1 MKVNTL
7 STMRR
12 STKKLL
18 KNIASSVIFL
28 HRKVAGLVMQGLKRF
43 WQNWQWVLALGALLY
58 GIFLFYYQS
67 TTATPA
73 RLTKCERFIEE
84 SQKLHTDIL
93 ARLTSDEIKFDT
105 TTARIETSLE
115 AISTDL
121 QFIKHE
127 LIKKAM

>member
-1 MKVNTL
+1 
-7 STMRR
+7 MRK
-12 STKKLL
+12 SIKKPLKKLT
-18 KNIASSVIFL
+18 SSVIFL

-43 WQNWQWVLALGALLY
+43 WQNWQWVLALIALLY

>member
-1 MKVNTL
+1 MNTIVTRCYKVLTYV
-7 STMRR
+7 
-12 STKKLL
+12 K
-18 KNIASSVIFL
+18 SSAIFL
-28 HRKVAGLVMQGLKRF
+28 IRKVAGLVMQGLKRF
-43 WQNWQWVLALGALLY
+43 WQNWQWVLALVALLY

-93 ARLTSDEIKFDT
+93 ARLTNDEIKFDT

-115 AISTDL
+115 AISSDL

>member
-1 MKVNTL
+1 MNTIVTRCYKVLTYV
-7 STMRR
+7 
-12 STKKLL
+12 K
-18 KNIASSVIFL
+18 SSAIFL
-28 HRKVAGLVMQGLKRF
+28 IRKVAGLVMQGLKRF
-43 WQNWQWVLALGALLY
+43 WQNWQWVLALVALLY

-105 TTARIETSLE
+105 TTARIETSLG